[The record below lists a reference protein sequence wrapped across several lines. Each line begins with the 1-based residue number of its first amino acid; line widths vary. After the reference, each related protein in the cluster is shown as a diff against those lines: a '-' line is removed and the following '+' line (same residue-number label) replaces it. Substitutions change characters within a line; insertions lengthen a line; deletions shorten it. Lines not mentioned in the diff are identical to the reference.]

1 VFPHPIPSVLTRI
14 RFEIRSDF
22 ATLFSVFPRVIEWD
36 RLGESKKV
44 RFFYCFL
51 VTVCAVF
58 CATTSFAQK
67 EKREPLTSA
76 QIEEIREA
84 GIFPDDR
91 VSLYTK
97 YINEHAETI
106 KGLTSRAKLSG
117 RAQRLDGELL
127 DLTALMDELGT
138 NLDFYSERKA
148 DIRKAL
154 KNLSDT
160 APRWL
165 GILRTLAGEP
175 GFELSRKEAIESGE
189 ELADQAKRLL
199 TEQTDYFNLHKEEKG
214 QERAEPK

>member
-1 VFPHPIPSVLTRI
+1 M
-14 RFEIRSDF
+14 
-22 ATLFSVFPRVIEWD
+22 
-36 RLGESKKV
+36 RLLC
-44 RFFYCFL
+44 CFL
-51 VTVCAVF
+51 VTVFAMC
-58 CATTSFAQK
+58 CATTSAAQK

-84 GIFPDDR
+84 GIYPDDR
-91 VSLYTK
+91 VGLYTK
-97 YINEHAETI
+97 YINEHADTI
-106 KGLTSRAKLSG
+106 KGLTSRAKSAS

-138 NLDFYSERKA
+138 NLDVYSDRKA
-148 DIRKAL
+148 DIREAL
-154 KNLSDT
+154 KNLSDS

-189 ELADQAKRLL
+189 DLADQAKRLL
-199 TEQTDYFNLHKEEKG
+199 TEQTDYFNQHKDEKG